1 MINLKRI
8 KQDFLILILSGI
20 VYSCIEIAWR
30 GYTHWTMVITGGL
43 CFLSIFRLYNRI
55 HNYSLWKKCI
65 IGALVITCI
74 EFLSGCIVNIW
85 LHMNVWD
92 YSYQP
97 MNLLGQICLLYTLL
111 WTLLCIPIYWIISFL
126 YSKNLFYKDY

>member
-8 KQDFLILILSGI
+8 KEDLLILILSGI

-30 GYTHWTMVITGGL
+30 GYTHWTMIITGGL

-126 YSKNLFYKDY
+126 YSKNLFYKHY